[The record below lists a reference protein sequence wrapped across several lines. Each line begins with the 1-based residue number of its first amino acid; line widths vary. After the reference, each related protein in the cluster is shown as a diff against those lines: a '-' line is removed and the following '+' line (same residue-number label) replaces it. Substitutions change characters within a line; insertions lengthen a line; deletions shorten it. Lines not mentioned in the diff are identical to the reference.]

1 MLNSNY
7 YRISNTCLVML
18 IMVLLIEGFDYSFGW
33 RLNVMFPEIYF
44 FTFGRADEGW
54 NPLIWHES
62 GLIEIL
68 QEILLLTTISL
79 LIILIIQLFKIKQKR
94 NYRLLKFF
102 IFIEILG
109 LFYFFM
115 EEISWGQ
122 HLLEY
127 GTPQI
132 FLNKESFLYNHQ
144 KEFNLHN
151 TSNLF
156 NEIPRTI
163 TLIWCS
169 LSIFFIKKFKIN
181 ENSALHMFTRPNF
194 KLLFISILLLF
205 FVIPDL
211 VISKLDL
218 IDYSKLHIRDGGGS
232 IIYNFDM
239 MLRIV
244 FSFNFIRLSE
254 LQELIII
261 YYFFWHSFFLKE
273 TLNNKNNKSDLA
285 KKKL

>member
-1 MLNSNY
+1 
-7 YRISNTCLVML
+7 
-18 IMVLLIEGFDYSFGW
+18 
-33 RLNVMFPEIYF
+33 MFPEIYF
-44 FTFGRADEGW
+44 FTFGSADEGW
-54 NPLIWHES
+54 NPLIWNES

-79 LIILIIQLFKIKQKR
+79 LIILIIQLFKIKQKK
-94 NYRLLKFF
+94 NYRVLKFF
-102 IFIEILG
+102 ILIEILG

-132 FLNKESFLYNHQ
+132 FLNKESLLYNYQ

-156 NEIPRTI
+156 NEVPRTI

-169 LSIFFIKKFKIN
+169 LSIFFIKKLKIS
-181 ENSALHMFTRPNF
+181 ENSALYKFTRPNF
-194 KLLFISILLLF
+194 KLLFISILLIFL
-205 FVIPDL
+205 VIPDL
-211 VISKLDL
+211 IVSKLGL
-218 IDYSKLHIRDGGGS
+218 IDHSELHIRDGKGS

-244 FSFNFIRLSE
+244 FSLNFIRLSE

-273 TLNNKNNKSDLA
+273 ILNNEK
-285 KKKL
+285 

>member
-1 MLNSNY
+1 MFNLNFY
-7 YRISNTCLVML
+7 KISNSCLVVF
-18 IMVLLIEGFDYSFGW
+18 IMVILIEGFDYTFGW

-54 NPLIWHES
+54 NPLIWHEG

-68 QEILLLTTISL
+68 QEMLLLTTISL
-79 LIILIIQLFKIKQKR
+79 LIILIIQVFKIKQKK
-94 NYRLLKFF
+94 NYRVLKFF
-102 IFIEILG
+102 ILIEILG

-127 GTPQI
+127 GTPQV
-132 FLNKESFLYNHQ
+132 FLNKESLLYNHQ

-156 NEIPRTI
+156 NEVPRTI

-169 LSIFFIKKFKIN
+169 LSIFFIKKLKIS
-181 ENSALHMFTRPNF
+181 ENSALYTFTRPNF
-194 KLLFISILLLF
+194 KLLFISILLIFL
-205 FVIPDL
+205 VIPDL
-211 VISKLDL
+211 IVSKLGL
-218 IDYSKLHIRDGGGS
+218 IDYSELHVRDGKGS

-244 FSFNFIRLSE
+244 FSLNFIRLSE

-273 TLNNKNNKSDLA
+273 ILNNEK
-285 KKKL
+285 